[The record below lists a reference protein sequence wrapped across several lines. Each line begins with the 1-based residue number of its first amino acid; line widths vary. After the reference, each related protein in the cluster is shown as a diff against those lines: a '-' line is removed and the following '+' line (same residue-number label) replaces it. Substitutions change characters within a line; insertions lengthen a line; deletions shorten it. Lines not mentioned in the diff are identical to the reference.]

1 MRPKR
6 PEIKLNIPICRWSS
20 APLKIQ
26 SKWKKIRRRK
36 IRSADRNR
44 QELSQLPTT
53 TEYYRWKVWG
63 PRRAPRHQRNGRETP
78 SHYPPPSDRDP
89 TARSAARRESRGERS
104 RVVSCPRIALAP
116 VMTLTWPAILRWA
129 HWHVG
134 PTFSLVG
141 PTPASPVATAIQ
153 SSHPLAREEERKERR
168 ERGKPAPK
176 SLSLPQ
182 ICATFSSPNQPR
194 RRGCSCRG
202 IPASERHLSRLPAGL
217 RSGSSLVRP
226 LAPSPVFSVR
236 FFFFSFSL
244 SFSFVCVF
252 CLFIF
257 LLTAF
262 EWLDDWEADWQ
273 KVIFFFSLSVYFAS
287 MSLL

>member
-1 MRPKR
+1 M
-6 PEIKLNIPICRWSS
+6 
-20 APLKIQ
+20 
-26 SKWKKIRRRK
+26 
-36 IRSADRNR
+36 
-44 QELSQLPTT
+44 
-53 TEYYRWKVWG
+53 WG

-89 TARSAARRESRGERS
+89 TARSAARRESRGKRS
-104 RVVSCPRIALAP
+104 RRVRIAPAP
-116 VMTLTWPAILRWA
+116 VMTHLTRRSSGGPTDMWAPHFPGWA
-129 HWHVG
+129 H
-134 PTFSLVG
+134 PR
-141 PTPASPVATAIQ
+141 VATAIQ
-153 SSHPLAREEERKERR
+153 SSHPLAREEERRRGERKERR
-168 ERGKPAPK
+168 ERGEPAPK
-176 SLSLPQ
+176 SLSLSPQ

-202 IPASERHLSRLPAGL
+202 IPASERHLSRLPAGF